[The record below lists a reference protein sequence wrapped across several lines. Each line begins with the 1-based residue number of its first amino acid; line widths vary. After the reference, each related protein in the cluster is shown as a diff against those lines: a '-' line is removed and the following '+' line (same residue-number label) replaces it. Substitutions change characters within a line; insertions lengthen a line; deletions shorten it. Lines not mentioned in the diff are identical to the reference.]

1 MTLTAYS
8 NELLDSVDVNAA
20 VTLVAYSADV
30 VFVLDT
36 NGTIQDVVNA
46 EKIGIE
52 DSSSLLNKKWMD
64 TIAVDS
70 HPKVHALMDAGATE
84 GAQKWRQINQLLP
97 DGKSLPILF
106 STIHLQKQKKVLA
119 IGRDLRN
126 ISALQQRLVE
136 AQQEIERDYTRL
148 HAIENRYSQL
158 FNITDQAY
166 LLLDSQTLRILE
178 ANKASGT
185 LLGDSKKLVGK
196 AIADLFSKADQET
209 IQDYFAD
216 FKIGNLQQNRV
227 VHLQNSADEVEIS
240 SALLREG
247 RQSVYLVSL
256 NPLSVNAANINYGEQ
271 SALVLKAI
279 EESSDAFVVTNLQ
292 GLILSSNKA
301 FTQMTHSAQAEY
313 VIGKSLEQ
321 WLGRSTIDL
330 RIILNTLRE
339 HGAIKNYATTIT
351 SDDGS
356 SPLEAEISGVDVRSH
371 NPPAFAFSIRSISK
385 RVAQAGPT
393 PSNIEK
399 NARHLTELVGKVPLK
414 EIVTETTDIIEKLC
428 IISALELTMSNRA
441 SAAELLGLSRQ
452 GLYIKMRRFGIIE
465 NSASEDNDS

>member
-8 NELLDSVDVNAA
+8 NEVLDSVDVNAA

-36 NGTIQDVVNA
+36 NGIIQDVVNA

-52 DSSSLLNKKWMD
+52 DSSSLINKKWMD
-64 TIAVDS
+64 TIAIDS
-70 HPKVHALMDAGATE
+70 HPKVHALLDTNTDA

-106 STIHLQKQKKVLA
+106 STVHLPKQKSVLA
-119 IGRDLRN
+119 IGRDLRS

-166 LLLDSQTLRILE
+166 LLIDSQTLRILE

-196 AIADLFSKADQET
+196 TISDLFSKADQEV

-227 VHLQNSADEVEIS
+227 VHLLNSADEVEIS

-256 NPLSVNAANINYGEQ
+256 NPLSINAAAINYGEQ

-339 HGAIKNYATTIT
+339 HGVIKNYATTIT

>member
-1 MTLTAYS
+1 
-8 NELLDSVDVNAA
+8 
-20 VTLVAYSADV
+20 
-30 VFVLDT
+30 
-36 NGTIQDVVNA
+36 
-46 EKIGIE
+46 
-52 DSSSLLNKKWMD
+52 
-64 TIAVDS
+64 
-70 HPKVHALMDAGATE
+70 
-84 GAQKWRQINQLLP
+84 
-97 DGKSLPILF
+97 
-106 STIHLQKQKKVLA
+106 
-119 IGRDLRN
+119 
-126 ISALQQRLVE
+126 
-136 AQQEIERDYTRL
+136 
-148 HAIENRYSQL
+148 L

-166 LLLDSQTLRILE
+166 LLIDSQTLRIIE

-196 AIADLFSKADQET
+196 AIGDLFAKADQEV

-227 VHLQNSADEVEIS
+227 VHLLNSADEVEIS

-256 NPLSVNAANINYGEQ
+256 NPLSVNAATINYGEQ
-271 SALVLKAI
+271 RALVLKAI

-339 HGAIKNYATTIT
+339 HGVIKNYATTIT

>member
-1 MTLTAYS
+1 MTLTAYP
-8 NELLDSVDVNAA
+8 NEVLDSVDVNAA
-20 VTLVAYSADV
+20 VSLVAYSADV

-36 NGTIQDVVNA
+36 NGTIHDVVNA

-52 DSSSLLNKKWMD
+52 DCSSLLNKKWMD
-64 TIAVDS
+64 TIAIDS
-70 HPKVHALMDAGATE
+70 HPKVHALLDAAATE

-106 STIHLQKQKKVLA
+106 STVHLPKQKKVLA

-166 LLLDSQTLRILE
+166 LLIDSQTLRIIE

-227 VHLQNSADEVEIS
+227 VRLQNSVDEVEIS

-301 FTQMTHSAQAEY
+301 FVQMTHSAQAEY

-356 SPLEAEISGVDVRSH
+356 SPIEAEISGVDVRSH
-371 NPPAFAFSIRSISK
+371 NPSAFAFSIRSISK

>member
-8 NELLDSVDVNAA
+8 NEVLDSVDINAA

-36 NGTIQDVVNA
+36 NGTIHDVVNA

-64 TIAVDS
+64 TIAIDS
-70 HPKVHALMDAGATE
+70 HPKVHALMDANATE

-106 STIHLQKQKKVLA
+106 STVHLQKQKRVLA

-166 LLLDSQTLRILE
+166 LLIDSQTLRILE

-196 AIADLFSKADQET
+196 AIADLFSKADQDA

-256 NPLSVNAANINYGEQ
+256 NPLSVNAANINFGEQ
-271 SALVLKAI
+271 STLVLKAI

-301 FTQMTHSAQAEY
+301 FVQMTHSAQAEY

>member
-8 NELLDSVDVNAA
+8 NEVLDSVDINAA

-36 NGTIQDVVNA
+36 NGTIHDVVNA

-64 TIAVDS
+64 TIAIDS
-70 HPKVHALMDAGATE
+70 HPKVHALMDANATE
-84 GAQKWRQINQLLP
+84 GVQKWRQINQLLP

-106 STIHLQKQKKVLA
+106 STVHLQKQKRVLA

-166 LLLDSQTLRILE
+166 LLIDSQTLRILE

-196 AIADLFSKADQET
+196 AIADLFSKADQDA

-256 NPLSVNAANINYGEQ
+256 NPLSVNAANINFGEQ
-271 SALVLKAI
+271 STLVLKAI

-301 FTQMTHSAQAEY
+301 FVQMTHSAQAEY

>member
-1 MTLTAYS
+1 MAPTDYPKD
-8 NELLDSVDVNAA
+8 LLDSVDIKAA
-20 VTLVAYSADV
+20 ISLVSYAADV

-36 NGTIQDVVNA
+36 SGKIHDVIHG
-46 EKIGIE
+46 EKIGI
-52 DSSSLLNKKWMD
+52 DDGSDLIGKKWMD
-64 TIAVDS
+64 TIAIDS
-70 HPKVHALMDAGATE
+70 HPKVHALLDSEITE
-84 GAQKWRQINQLLP
+84 GAQKWRQINQLLS

-106 STIHLQKQKKVLA
+106 STLHLPKQQKILA
-119 IGRDLRN
+119 IGRDLRS
-126 ISALQQRLVE
+126 ISTLQQRLVD

-166 LLLDSQTLRILE
+166 LLIDSQTLKILE
-178 ANKASGT
+178 ANKASGN
-185 LLGDSKKLVGK
+185 LLGDSKKLIGK
-196 AIADLFSKADQET
+196 LVVDLFSKADQES
-209 IQDYFAD
+209 IHDYFAE
-216 FKIGNLQQNRV
+216 FKIGNLQQNRTA
-227 VHLQNSADEVEIS
+227 HLQNSNDEVEIS

-247 RQSVYLVSL
+247 RQSVYLISL
-256 NPLSVNAANINYGEQ
+256 NPLSINPTSINQGEH
-271 SALVLKAI
+271 SSLLLKAI
-279 EESSDAFVVTNLQ
+279 DESNDAFVITNLQ
-292 GLILSSNKA
+292 GLIISSNKA
-301 FTQMTHSAQAEY
+301 FVQMTHSAQAEY

-339 HGAIKNYATTIT
+339 HGSIKNYATTIT
-351 SDDGS
+351 SDDGG
-356 SPLEAEISGVDVRSH
+356 SPLEAEISGVDIRSH

-385 RVAQAGPT
+385 RVTQAGPT

>member
-1 MTLTAYS
+1 MALTAYS
-8 NELLDSVDVNAA
+8 NDVLNTVDVNAA

-30 VFVLDT
+30 VFVLDA
-36 NGTIQDVVNA
+36 NGTIRDVVNA
-46 EKIGIE
+46 DKIGIE
-52 DSSSLLNKKWMD
+52 DSSSLINKKWMD
-64 TIAVDS
+64 TIAIDS
-70 HPKVHALMDAGATE
+70 HPKVHALLDPSTTE

-106 STIHLQKQKKVLA
+106 SAIHLVKQKTVLA

-148 HAIENRYSQL
+148 HAVENRYSQL

-166 LLLDSQTLRILE
+166 LLIDSQTLRIIE
-178 ANKASGT
+178 ANKASGA

-196 AIADLFSKADQET
+196 TIVDIVSKADQEA
-209 IQDYFAD
+209 IQDYFAE

-227 VHLQNSADEVEIS
+227 VRLQNTTDEIEIS

-256 NPLSVNAANINYGEQ
+256 NPLSINPANINHGEQ
-271 SALVLKAI
+271 SSLVLKAI
-279 EESSDAFVVTNLQ
+279 DESNDGFVVTNLQ

-301 FTQMTHSAQAEY
+301 FVQMTHSAQMEY

-339 HGAIKNYATTIT
+339 YGAIKNYATTIT

-356 SPLEAEISGVDVRSH
+356 SPIEAEISGVDVRSH

-385 RVAQAGPT
+385 RVVQAGPT

>member
-1 MTLTAYS
+1 MALTVQPHDS
-8 NELLDSVDVNAA
+8 LDAVDIKTA
-20 VTLVAYSADV
+20 VSLVAYSADV

-36 NGTIQDVVNA
+36 NSTIRDVVNA
-46 EKIGIE
+46 DKIGIE

-64 TIAVDS
+64 TIAIDS
-70 HPKVHALMDAGATE
+70 HPKVHALMDTNTSE
-84 GAQKWRQINQLLP
+84 GAQKWRQVNQLLP

-106 STIHLQKQKKVLA
+106 STIHLPKQKTVLA
-119 IGRDLRN
+119 IGRDLRS

-166 LLLDSQTLRILE
+166 LLIDSQTLRIIE

-196 AIADLFSKADQET
+196 AIGDLFAKGDQEV

-227 VHLQNSADEVEIS
+227 VHLLNSADEVEIS

-256 NPLSVNAANINYGEQ
+256 NPLSINAAAINYGEQ

-301 FTQMTHSAQAEY
+301 FTQMTHSAQVEY

-339 HGAIKNYATTIT
+339 HGVIKNYATTIT

>member
-1 MTLTAYS
+1 MALTVYS
-8 NELLDSVDVNAA
+8 NDVLDTVDVNAA

-36 NGTIQDVVNA
+36 NGIIQDVVNA

-64 TIAVDS
+64 TIAIDS
-70 HPKVHALMDAGATE
+70 HPKVHALMDASAPE

-106 STIHLQKQKKVLA
+106 STIHLVKQKKVLA

-166 LLLDSQTLRILE
+166 LLIDSQTLRIIE

-196 AIADLFSKADQET
+196 TIIDIVSKADQEA
-209 IQDYFAD
+209 IQDYFAE

-227 VHLQNSADEVEIS
+227 VRLQNTTDEIEIS

-256 NPLSVNAANINYGEQ
+256 NPLSINPANINHGEQ
-271 SALVLKAI
+271 SSLVLKAI
-279 EESSDAFVVTNLQ
+279 DESNDGFVVTNLQ

-301 FTQMTHSAQAEY
+301 FVQMTHSAQMEY

-356 SPLEAEISGVDVRSH
+356 SPIEAEISGVDVRSH

-465 NSASEDNDS
+465 NSALEDNDS

>member
-8 NELLDSVDVNAA
+8 NEVLDSVDVNAA

-36 NGTIQDVVNA
+36 NGIIQDVVNA

-52 DSSSLLNKKWMD
+52 DSSSLINKKWMD
-64 TIAVDS
+64 TIAIDS
-70 HPKVHALMDAGATE
+70 HPKVHALLDTNTDA

-106 STIHLQKQKKVLA
+106 STVHLPKQKSVLA
-119 IGRDLRN
+119 IGRDLRS

-166 LLLDSQTLRILE
+166 LLIDSQTLRILE

-196 AIADLFSKADQET
+196 TISDLFSKADQEV

-227 VHLQNSADEVEIS
+227 VHLLNSADEVEIS

-256 NPLSVNAANINYGEQ
+256 NPLSINAAAINYGEQ

-339 HGAIKNYATTIT
+339 HGVIKNYATTIT

-441 SAAELLGLSRQ
+441 SAA
-452 GLYIKMRRFGIIE
+452 
-465 NSASEDNDS
+465 

>member
-8 NELLDSVDVNAA
+8 NEVLDSVDVNAA

-36 NGTIQDVVNA
+36 NGIIQDVVNA

-52 DSSSLLNKKWMD
+52 DSSSLINKKWMD
-64 TIAVDS
+64 TIAIDS
-70 HPKVHALMDAGATE
+70 HPKVHALLDTNTDA

-106 STIHLQKQKKVLA
+106 STVHLPKQKSVLA
-119 IGRDLRN
+119 IGRDLRS

-166 LLLDSQTLRILE
+166 LLIDSQTLRILE

-196 AIADLFSKADQET
+196 TISDLFSKADQEV

-227 VHLQNSADEVEIS
+227 VHLLNSADEVEIS

-256 NPLSVNAANINYGEQ
+256 NPLSINAAAINYGEQ

-339 HGAIKNYATTIT
+339 HGVIKNYATTIT

-385 RVAQAGPT
+385 RATQAGPT

>member
-8 NELLDSVDVNAA
+8 NEVLDSVDINAA

-36 NGTIQDVVNA
+36 NGTIHDVVNA

-64 TIAVDS
+64 TIAIDS
-70 HPKVHALMDAGATE
+70 HPKVHALMDANATE

-106 STIHLQKQKKVLA
+106 STVHLQKQKRVLA

-166 LLLDSQTLRILE
+166 LLIDSQTLRILE

-196 AIADLFSKADQET
+196 AIADLFSKADQDA

-256 NPLSVNAANINYGEQ
+256 NPLSINAANINFGEQ

-301 FTQMTHSAQAEY
+301 FVQMTHSAQAEY

>member
-1 MTLTAYS
+1 MA
-8 NELLDSVDVNAA
+8 VNANFNQNLDLVDIKTA
-20 VTLVAYSADV
+20 VSLVAYSADV
-30 VFVLDT
+30 VFVLDA
-36 NGTIQDVVNA
+36 NGTIRDVVNA
-46 EKIGIE
+46 EKIGID
-52 DSSSLLNKKWMD
+52 DSSGLMNKKWMD
-64 TIAVDS
+64 TTAIDS
-70 HPKVHALMDAGATE
+70 HPKVHALMDANTTE
-84 GAQKWRQINQLLP
+84 DTQKWRQINQLLP

-106 STIHLQKQKKVLA
+106 STVRLPKQKSVLA

-126 ISALQQRLVE
+126 ISTLQQRLVE
-136 AQQEIERDYTRL
+136 AQQEIERDFARL
-148 HAIENRYSQL
+148 NAIENRYSQL

-166 LLLDSQTLRILE
+166 LLIDSQTLRIME

-185 LLGDSKKLVGK
+185 LMGDPKKLLGK
-196 AIADLFSKADQET
+196 AIGDLFSKADQEV

-216 FKIGNLQQNRV
+216 FKISNLQQNRV
-227 VHLQNSADEVEIS
+227 VHLLNSAAEIEIT

-256 NPLSVNAANINYGEQ
+256 NPLSVNTAAINYGEQ

-330 RIILNTLRE
+330 RILLNTLRE
-339 HGAIKNYATTIT
+339 HGVIKNYATTIT
-351 SDDGS
+351 SYDGG

-371 NPPAFAFSIRSISK
+371 NPRAFAFSIRSISK
-385 RVAQAGPT
+385 RAKQPGPS

-414 EIVTETTDIIEKLC
+414 GIVTETTDIIEKLC

-465 NSASEDNDS
+465 NSALEDNDS

>member
-64 TIAVDS
+64 TIAIDS
-70 HPKVHALMDAGATE
+70 HPKVHALMDATVTE

-106 STIHLQKQKKVLA
+106 STVHLQKQKKVLA

-385 RVAQAGPT
+385 RVAQSGPT

>member
-8 NELLDSVDVNAA
+8 NEVLDSVDVNAA

-30 VFVLDT
+30 VFVLDA
-36 NGTIQDVVNA
+36 NGTIRDVVNA

-52 DSSSLLNKKWMD
+52 DGSSLMNKKWMD
-64 TIAVDS
+64 TIAIDS
-70 HPKVHALMDAGATE
+70 HPKVHALLDASTIE

-106 STIHLQKQKKVLA
+106 STIHLPKQKTVLA

-166 LLLDSQTLRILE
+166 LLIDSQTLRIIE

-196 AIADLFSKADQET
+196 TIVDIVSKADQEA
-209 IQDYFAD
+209 IQDYFAE

-227 VHLQNSADEVEIS
+227 VRMQNTTDEIEIS

-256 NPLSVNAANINYGEQ
+256 NPLSINPANINHGEQ
-271 SALVLKAI
+271 SSLVLKAI
-279 EESSDAFVVTNLQ
+279 DESNDGFVVTNLQ

-301 FTQMTHSAQAEY
+301 FVQMTHSAQMEY

-356 SPLEAEISGVDVRSH
+356 SPIEAEISGVDVRSH

>member
-8 NELLDSVDVNAA
+8 NEVLDSVDVNAA

-36 NGTIQDVVNA
+36 NGIIQDVVNA

-70 HPKVHALMDAGATE
+70 HPKVHALMDASVTE

-106 STIHLQKQKKVLA
+106 STVHLQKQRRVLA

-166 LLLDSQTLRILE
+166 LLIDSQTLRIIE

-196 AIADLFSKADQET
+196 AIAELFSKADQET

-256 NPLSVNAANINYGEQ
+256 NPLSVSAAVINYGEQ
-271 SALVLKAI
+271 SALILKAI

-301 FTQMTHSAQAEY
+301 FIQMTHSAQTEY

>member
-1 MTLTAYS
+1 MALNEISHHHLDAVDIQTAVS
-8 NELLDSVDVNAA
+8 
-20 VTLVAYSADV
+20 LVAYSADV

-36 NGTIQDVVNA
+36 NGTIRDVVNA

-52 DSSSLLNKKWMD
+52 DSGNLINKKWMD
-64 TIAVDS
+64 TIAIDS
-70 HPKVHALMDAGATE
+70 HPKVHALLDTNTTE
-84 GAQKWRQINQLLP
+84 GAQKWRQVNQLLP

-106 STIHLQKQKKVLA
+106 STVHLPKQKSVLA
-119 IGRDLRN
+119 IGRDLRS

-166 LLLDSQTLRILE
+166 LLIDSQTLRILE

-196 AIADLFSKADQET
+196 AIGDLFAKADQEV

-227 VHLQNSADEVEIS
+227 VHLLNSADEVEIS

-256 NPLSVNAANINYGEQ
+256 NPLSINAAAINYGEQ

-301 FTQMTHSAQAEY
+301 FSQMTHSAQAEY

-385 RVAQAGPT
+385 RATQAGPT